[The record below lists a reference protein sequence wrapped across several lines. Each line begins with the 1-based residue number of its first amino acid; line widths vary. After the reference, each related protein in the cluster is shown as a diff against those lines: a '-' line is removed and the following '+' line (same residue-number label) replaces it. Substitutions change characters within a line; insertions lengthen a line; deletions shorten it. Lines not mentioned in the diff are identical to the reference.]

1 MIDVRRQIWQD
12 NCPQLP
18 SEIESHERPRSC
30 PSRITLIQ
38 LIRPF
43 MSSSTEEGGGST
55 QTVLLAAAVVLVVA
69 SASWWIQ
76 ALIMGPAQD
85 DSKAQRAMSKAD
97 TALVEQAPTQRTQ
110 ADGAEAA
117 ASSDCTVTVLPTSVR
132 VKRSPTGIDA
142 GYARAESGEYAALG
156 YKVIQGEKEA
166 QGWYKIQVEDKKGWI
181 QHNSLTVLESGTC
194 PPS

>member
-1 MIDVRRQIWQD
+1 MDGGQIWQD
-12 NCPQLP
+12 NCAQLP
-18 SEIESHERPRSC
+18 MEIEGHERARSG
-30 PSRITLIQ
+30 PLRITLTQ
-38 LIRPF
+38 LILF
-43 MSSSTEEGGGST
+43 SMSSSTEDGGVST

-69 SASWWIQ
+69 SVPWWIQ
-76 ALIMGPAQD
+76 ALIVGSAQG
-85 DSKAQRAMSKAD
+85 DSKAKGAASEAD
-97 TALVEQAPTQRTQ
+97 TAMVEQPPTQQTQ

-156 YKVIQGEKEA
+156 YKVLEGEKEA

-181 QHNSLTVLESGTC
+181 QHNSLTVLESGAC
-194 PPS
+194 PP